1 MRKVGLGVL
10 VLVLFVPN
18 ALSFAVE
25 DELGSVIDELADRLA
40 FANEGYV
47 RAVSG
52 DTVYI
57 DLGQAAGIWEGTRF
71 EVVRLGEPIL
81 SEGKIIGYQ
90 EEIIGEIE
98 VTRVRK
104 EMSIAKI
111 MSQTKDIQEGDK
123 VYQLTKRLEGIAIT
137 EFPYGEQF
145 NDLTRDIEDR
155 LYTAIVQRG
164 LQVMERKR
172 LAEVLEEQAA
182 EWTGIF
188 DLATAAEFGKLLGV
202 EGVLIGNLSDQAETL
217 LITARLVDVETAQ
230 VVAAAAVNLRKTPKI
245 LEALG
250 SGVRAKPSV
259 IWKKETTELPQGRTV
274 FFDDFTIRPNEQ
286 WNITDG
292 KWTVIE
298 GRFTAL
304 ERGTGKW
311 YEATLELGKMP
322 AYVIEAD
329 VWIGKSGDNCGTGT
343 CYTRII
349 TYLEENHSVMIY
361 LYGADKTHG
370 IEAYIGSYLAAKK
383 EFEADNPVH
392 VRIEAERGFYKVY
405 LNNKK
410 LTDFFDPD
418 CQPEAVI
425 SVGLGIHYG
434 TRGCSG
440 AWVANRAF
448 FDNFRVEVP

>member
-10 VLVLFVPN
+10 ILVLFVPN
-18 ALSFAVE
+18 ALPFAVE
-25 DELGSVIDELADRLA
+25 DELSSVIDELADRLA

-230 VVAAAAVNLRKTPKI
+230 VVAAAAVNLSWKHLVPVSGRNPRSYGKKKQPSCRKA
-245 LEALG
+245 ALC
-250 SGVRAKPSV
+250 SS
-259 IWKKETTELPQGRTV
+259 
-274 FFDDFTIRPNEQ
+274 TISP
-286 WNITDG
+286 
-292 KWTVIE
+292 
-298 GRFTAL
+298 
-304 ERGTGKW
+304 
-311 YEATLELGKMP
+311 
-322 AYVIEAD
+322 
-329 VWIGKSGDNCGTGT
+329 
-343 CYTRII
+343 
-349 TYLEENHSVMIY
+349 
-361 LYGADKTHG
+361 
-370 IEAYIGSYLAAKK
+370 
-383 EFEADNPVH
+383 
-392 VRIEAERGFYKVY
+392 
-405 LNNKK
+405 
-410 LTDFFDPD
+410 
-418 CQPEAVI
+418 
-425 SVGLGIHYG
+425 
-434 TRGCSG
+434 
-440 AWVANRAF
+440 
-448 FDNFRVEVP
+448 